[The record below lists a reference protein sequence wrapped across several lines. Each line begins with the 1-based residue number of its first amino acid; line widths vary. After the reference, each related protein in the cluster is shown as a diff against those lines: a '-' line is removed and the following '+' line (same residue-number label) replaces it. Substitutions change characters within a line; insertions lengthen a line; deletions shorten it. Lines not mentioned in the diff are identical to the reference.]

1 MYVKRNIEG
10 EIVMASR
17 DATPD
22 CTESLSGDAPEVLA
36 LLERE
41 GDAQLRQL
49 RSSDLEFVRVLEDVI
64 ELLVA
69 KGVIS
74 FTELPDAARE
84 KLMSRQSLRRQVNS
98 VDLIG
103 EQDDV
108 GLI

>member
-1 MYVKRNIEG
+1 
-10 EIVMASR
+10 MASR

-22 CTESLSGDAPEVLA
+22 CTEWVSGNALEVLA
-36 LLERE
+36 FLEH
-41 GDAQLRQL
+41 DADAHLHQL

-64 ELLVA
+64 ELLIA
-69 KGVIS
+69 KGVIG
-74 FTELPDAARE
+74 FTDLPDAARA

>member
-1 MYVKRNIEG
+1 MYVKRNAQG
-10 EIVMASR
+10 EIIMASR
-17 DATPD
+17 EATPD

-74 FTELPDAARE
+74 FTDLPDAARE
-84 KLMSRQSLRRQVNS
+84 KLISRRSLRRQVNS

>member
-1 MYVKRNIEG
+1 MVSY
-10 EIVMASR
+10 

-22 CTESLSGDAPEVLA
+22 CTEFLASDAPEVLA
-36 LLERE
+36 FLER
-41 GDAQLRQL
+41 DADEQLRQL

-74 FTELPDAARE
+74 FTDLPDAARE

-103 EQDDV
+103 DQDDV

>member
-1 MYVKRNIEG
+1 
-10 EIVMASR
+10 MASR
-17 DATPD
+17 DPTPD

-74 FTELPDAARE
+74 FTDLPDAARE
-84 KLMSRQSLRRQVNS
+84 KLMSRKSLRRQVNS